1 MHMLGHDYVS
11 DQPEAIPAAHDFK
24 CPHKHVAR
32 LRVGEEWVAVIATE
46 SYKMELAG
54 LLIALQSPGHGGR
67 LSWSVVVSLLRLNI
81 SSVTIP
87 PLLLAISPATHPTAF
102 PRK

>member
-1 MHMLGHDYVS
+1 MIGHDYVS
-11 DQPEAIPAAHDFK
+11 DQPEAIPAAHGFK
-24 CPHKHVAR
+24 RPHKYVAR

-67 LSWSVVVSLLRLNI
+67 LGWSAVIAL
-81 SSVTIP
+81 
-87 PLLLAISPATHPTAF
+87 
-102 PRK
+102 